1 MIYDCFTFFNELDL
15 LEIRLNTL
23 APVVDRFVIA
33 EATRTFRGQLKEL
46 LFEKNRERF
55 AAFADKIV
63 YVVVEDMLS
72 EVEISKD
79 VFYLPWFNESRQR
92 NALMRGIANL
102 RDDDIVLISDLDEI
116 PRPERL
122 REAIEL
128 ARRGEVI
135 RLDMANYAYFL
146 NFRNGT
152 NPHWGAGTVVAS
164 GAVFTQK
171 KSPLDRIPCDRYLV
185 AEENK
190 GRTFCRLR
198 FVREDRRLRDGGWHF
213 SYLGGIDKIMY
224 KLASYSHSEV
234 STIPREAVAQRLA
247 EGADVFGHGER
258 FFADELKPGA
268 FPDYVLAH
276 RDRFADFIQP
286 CDQEYLKR
294 TALSRKLARVKGIVK
309 RCLSSLIPSPV
320 VRVLSAWRHR
330 PKG

>member
-23 APVVDRFVIA
+23 APIVDRFVIA
-33 EATRTFRGQLKEL
+33 EATRTHRGQSKEL

-55 AAFADKIV
+55 AAFSDKIT
-63 YVVVEDMLS
+63 YVVVEDLLS
-72 EVEISKD
+72 EEEISKD

-92 NALMRGIANL
+92 NALMQGIANL
-102 RDDDIVLISDLDEI
+102 RDDDVVLVSDLDEI

-128 ARRGEVI
+128 ARRGEVV

-152 NPHWGAGTVVAS
+152 NPQWARGTVVVT
-164 GAVFTQK
+164 GAVFTQE

-185 AEENK
+185 AAENE

-198 FVREDRRLRDGGWHF
+198 FVREDRRVRDGGWHF
-213 SYLGGIDKIMY
+213 SYLGGIDKIMH
-224 KLASYSHSEV
+224 KLASFAHCEV
-234 STIPREAVAQRLA
+234 STIPRETVAKRLS
-247 EGADVFGHGER
+247 EGADVFGWGER

-276 RDRFADFIQP
+276 RDRFAGLIQP
-286 CDQEYLKR
+286 CDREYLKR
-294 TALSRKLARVKGIVK
+294 TVLSRKLAYAKGVVK
-309 RCLSSLIPSPV
+309 RGASSLIPAPV
-320 VRVLSAWRHR
+320 VRALSAWRHR
-330 PKG
+330 SK